1 MEKEEVY
8 PIVKKIYNLDIIRLT
23 KEGYTLRK
31 IAKEIGF
38 SYKSA
43 FRRIDEM
50 RDKGLLLIKREG
62 RKNNIVV
69 NPKYSILVDKELLEY
84 EKTKKQF
91 EKEDNKELT
100 KKLLLQIR
108 EHRFTDVDSI
118 KNDADS
124 DKEREYFLKV
134 FDKLKQ
140 LGYIKERV
148 EITKRGIKYLAKK

>member
-8 PIVKKIYNLDIIRLT
+8 PIIKKIYNLDIIRLT
-23 KEGYTLRK
+23 KEGCTLRK

-50 RDKGLLLIKREG
+50 RKEGILIIKKEG
-62 RKNNIVV
+62 RKNNIAV
-69 NPKYSILVDKELLEY
+69 NPKYFNFVDKELLEY

-91 EKEDNKELT
+91 EKEDNNELT
-100 KKLLLQIR
+100 RKFLTQIR
-108 EHRFTDVDSI
+108 KNRFTDVDSI
-118 KNDADS
+118 KNEADS

-148 EITKRGIKYLAKK
+148 EITKRGTKYLAKK